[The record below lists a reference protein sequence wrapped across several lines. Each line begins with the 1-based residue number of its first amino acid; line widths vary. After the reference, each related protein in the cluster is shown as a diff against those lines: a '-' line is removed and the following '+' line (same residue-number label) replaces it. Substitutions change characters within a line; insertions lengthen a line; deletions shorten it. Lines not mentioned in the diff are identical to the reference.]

1 MNLVVLKGNLTR
13 DPETRQIPNGN
24 ASVCS
29 FGLAMNERWND
40 ATTGER
46 REKVC
51 FVEVEAWNK
60 QGEVIQE
67 YFVKGSEILING
79 NLEFDQ
85 WVDEATQTNRNRLKV
100 RLQRFEFCGPNP
112 NGNGNGN
119 ANANTNANANQSQ
132 TPDNAPPAPTTADAG
147 GDPGDDVPF

>member
-13 DPETRQIPNGN
+13 DPETRHLPNGN

-29 FGLAMNERWND
+29 FGMAMNERWTD
-40 ATTGER
+40 AQTGER

-51 FVEVEAWNK
+51 FVEVEAWNR

-85 WVDEATQTNRNRLKV
+85 WVDQETQTNRNRLKV
-100 RLQRFEFCGPNP
+100 RLQRFEFCGSNP
-112 NGNGNGN
+112 DGNGNGNGN
-119 ANANTNANANQSQ
+119 NRSNNRT
-132 TPDNAPPAPTTADAG
+132 TPENAPPAPTTSE

>member
-13 DPETRQIPNGN
+13 DPETRHLPNGN
-24 ASVCS
+24 TSVCG
-29 FGLAMNERWND
+29 FGLAVNERWTD
-40 ATTGER
+40 AQTGER

-51 FVEVEAWNK
+51 FVEIEAWNK
-60 QGEVIQE
+60 QGETIQE
-67 YFVKGSEILING
+67 YFVKGSEILVQG

-85 WVDEATQTNRNRLKV
+85 WQAEDGTNRNRLKV
-100 RLQRFEFCGPNP
+100 RLQRFEFTGSKD

-119 ANANTNANANQSQ
+119 GNSNRNNNRT
-132 TPDNAPPAPTTADAG
+132 TPENAPPAPTTSD

>member
-13 DPETRQIPNGN
+13 DPETRYLPQGT
-24 ASVCS
+24 ASVTN
-29 FGLAMNERWND
+29 FGMATNRRWVD
-40 ATTGER
+40 AQTGER

-51 FVEVEAWNK
+51 FMEIQAWNK

-67 YFVKGSEILING
+67 YFTKGSEILVRG
-79 NLEFDQ
+79 ELELDQ
-85 WVDEATQTNRNRLKV
+85 WQDKDTGENRNRHKV
-100 RLQRFEFCGPNP
+100 RLQEFEFCGTNP

-119 ANANTNANANQSQ
+119 GNSNRNTSPANQ
-132 TPDNAPPAPTTADAG
+132 PPAPTAG

>member
-29 FGLAMNERWND
+29 FGMAMNERWTD
-40 ATTGER
+40 AQTGER

-51 FVEVEAWNK
+51 FVEVEAWNR

-67 YFVKGSEILING
+67 HFVKGSEILING

-85 WVDEATQTNRNRLKV
+85 WVDKETQTNRNRLKV
-100 RLQRFEFCGPNP
+100 RLQRFEFCGSNP

-119 ANANTNANANQSQ
+119 GNNQSNNRT
-132 TPDNAPPAPTTADAG
+132 TPENAPPAPTTSDSG